1 MTERPTWAKWVTRI
15 SLAVAIIALVFTI
28 RDVGPRTLGG
38 YLRRIGWWWIAIV
51 ALEVL
56 NTTLHSTALRAFA
69 APDKLRLR
77 SAILAQLAGR
87 AVNAVTPSGN
97 LGELV
102 KMSVLT
108 EVVNPSR
115 AVATVLL
122 YNVVSFTIEL
132 GIVAI
137 AAPFFALLVP
147 MPTGLRWVFLG
158 VSVICFVASIGLY
171 LLVRRGMLT
180 SLVRAGVKLR
190 LPWLSED
197 RYLRWESKLA
207 GVDDKLRLVA
217 ATSKRERA
225 LGISALLLSRISAI
239 VLSMVIFY
247 AVGRSISIGFIAAWT
262 VGSFPIYLSS
272 TLVPMGLG
280 VSEGGY
286 YGLFRTLGYNPAVAV
301 TVVIARRCITIM
313 YAAIGLVLVSTSE
326 TVKRVRAKQAERVAN
341 TPQAP
346 VTPLPI
352 VPLAVADE
360 SE

>member
-1 MTERPTWAKWVTRI
+1 MSERPAWATWVTRVSI
-15 SLAVAIIALVFTI
+15 VVALVALVFTI
-28 RDVGPRTLGG
+28 RDVGLRTLGE
-38 YLRRIGWWWIAIV
+38 YLRRIGWWWFAIIGI
-51 ALEVL
+51 EVL

-69 APDKLRLR
+69 APDKLRMR
-77 SAILAQLAGR
+77 SALLAQLAGR

-132 GIVAI
+132 GIVAV
-137 AAPFFALLVP
+137 ASPFFALLVP
-147 MPTGLRWVFLG
+147 MPTGLRWLFLG
-158 VSVICFVASIGLY
+158 LGVVCFVISIGLY
-171 LLVRRGMLT
+171 LLVRRGMLA
-180 SLVRAGVKLR
+180 SVARAGVKLR
-190 LPWLSED
+190 LLSTA
-197 RYLRWESKLA
+197 RYATWEEKLR

-217 ATSKRERA
+217 GTSKRERA
-225 LGISALLLSRISAI
+225 LGITALLVSRICAI

-262 VGSFPIYLSS
+262 VGSFPIYLTSA
-272 TLVPMGLG
+272 LVPMGLG

-326 TVKRVRAKQAERVAN
+326 TVKRVRANQAEKAA
-341 TPQAP
+341 AP
-346 VTPLPI
+346 PVPSPATALPI

>member
-1 MTERPTWAKWVTRI
+1 MSERPRWATWVTRI
-15 SLAVAIIALVFTI
+15 SLAVAIVALVFTI
-28 RDVGPRTLGG
+28 RDVGLRTLGG
-38 YLRRIGWWWIAIV
+38 YLHRIGWWWIAIV

-132 GIVAI
+132 GIVAV

-147 MPTGLRWVFLG
+147 MPTALRWLFVGLG
-158 VSVICFVASIGLY
+158 IVCFIISIGIY
-171 LLVRRGMLT
+171 LLVRCGMLA
-180 SLVRAGVKLR
+180 SIARAGVMLRILSPARYEKWEEKLR
-190 LPWLSED
+190 
-197 RYLRWESKLA
+197 

-217 ATSKRERA
+217 GTGRRA
-225 LGISALLLSRISAI
+225 RAFGISALLLSRISAI
-239 VLSMVIFY
+239 VLSMVIVY
-247 AVGRSISIGFIAAWT
+247 AVGKSISIGFIAAWT

-272 TLVPMGLG
+272 SMVPMGLG

-313 YAAIGLVLVSTSE
+313 YAAIGLVLVATSE
-326 TVKRVRAKQAERVAN
+326 TVQRVRAKQAAA
-341 TPQAP
+341 AP
-346 VTPLPI
+346 ALGSPLPI

>member
-1 MTERPTWAKWVTRI
+1 MSERPRWATWVTRI
-15 SLAVAIIALVFTI
+15 SLAVAIVALVFTI
-28 RDVGPRTLGG
+28 RDVGLRTLGE

-56 NTTLHSTALRAFA
+56 NTILHSTALRAFA
-69 APDKLRLR
+69 APDKLRLP
-77 SAILAQLAGR
+77 SAMLAQLAGR

-147 MPTGLRWVFLG
+147 MPAGLRWLFLG
-158 VSVICFVASIGLY
+158 LGVVCFATSIGLY
-171 LLVRRGMLT
+171 LLVRRGMLA
-180 SLVRAGVKLR
+180 SVARAGVRLRLLSAARYQKWEAKLR
-190 LPWLSED
+190 
-197 RYLRWESKLA
+197 

-217 ATSKRERA
+217 GTSKRERA
-225 LGISALLLSRISAI
+225 IGITALLVSRISAI
-239 VLSMVIFY
+239 VLSMLIVHAI
-247 AVGRSISIGFIAAWT
+247 GKSISIGFIAAWT

-272 TLVPMGLG
+272 ALVPMGLG

-326 TVKRVRAKQAERVAN
+326 TVKRVRAKQAEKAA
-341 TPQAP
+341 AP
-346 VTPLPI
+346 PAPATPLPI
-352 VPLAVADE
+352 VPLAVKGE

>member
-1 MTERPTWAKWVTRI
+1 MSERPKWATWVTRI
-15 SLAVAIIALVFTI
+15 SLAVAIVALVFTI
-28 RDVGPRTLGG
+28 RDVGVRTLGG
-38 YLRRIGWWWIAIV
+38 YLRRIGWWWIAII

-69 APDKLRLR
+69 APDKLRMR

-132 GIVAI
+132 GLVAV

-147 MPTGLRWVFLG
+147 MPTGLRWLFVALG
-158 VSVICFVASIGLY
+158 IVCFVISLGIY
-171 LLVRRGMLT
+171 LLVRRGMLA
-180 SLVRAGVKLR
+180 SVARAGVKLR
-190 LPWLSED
+190 ILSPARYQKWED
-197 RYLRWESKLA
+197 KLR

-217 ATSKRERA
+217 GTSKRARA
-225 LGISALLLSRISAI
+225 FGISALLVSRISAI
-239 VLSMVIFY
+239 VLSMVIVY
-247 AVGRSISIGFIAAWT
+247 AVGKSVSIGFIAAWT

-313 YAAIGLVLVSTSE
+313 YAAIGLVLVTTSE
-326 TVKRVRAKQAERVAN
+326 TVQRVRAKQAVQVAL
-341 TPQAP
+341 P
-346 VTPLPI
+346 VVVSPLPI

>member
-1 MTERPTWAKWVTRI
+1 MSERPKWATWVTRI
-15 SLAVAIIALVFTI
+15 SLAVAIVALVFTI
-28 RDVGPRTLGG
+28 RDVGLRTLGG

-56 NTTLHSTALRAFA
+56 NTALHSTALRAFA

-147 MPTGLRWVFLG
+147 MPTGLRWLFVGLG
-158 VSVICFVASIGLY
+158 IVCFVISIGIY
-171 LLVRRGMLT
+171 LLVRRGMLA
-180 SLVRAGVKLR
+180 SVARAGVKLR
-190 LPWLSED
+190 ILSRA
-197 RYLRWESKLA
+197 RYEKWEEKLR

-217 ATSKRERA
+217 GTSKRARA

-239 VLSMVIFY
+239 VLSMVIVY
-247 AVGRSISIGFIAAWT
+247 AVGKSISIGFIAAWT

-272 TLVPMGLG
+272 SLVPMGLG

-313 YAAIGLVLVSTSE
+313 YAAIGLVLVATSE
-326 TVKRVRAKQAERVAN
+326 TVQRVRAKQ
-341 TPQAP
+341 TAP
-346 VTPLPI
+346 APALGSPLPI